1 MKLVYIKKIL
11 CSIAFVI
18 YFNICTAE
26 LINTAAFAKCEDSK
40 KEMQAAN
47 NVVQSP
53 NDETIKKYIAI
64 LKRRAL
70 MHGIKRD
77 FESQADDYRSMLY
90 FFRKDKTSNEYIKYK
105 NNLDKTYAK
114 LGFKNIQNNRLEIAK
129 NLFLE
134 EKYFASAFEF
144 FELANED
151 YSKEICYEYLGDI
164 SQKFNNPNS
173 AIIFYKKAIE
183 ITPDNYCIHYKLGK
197 IYKILQQNDGA
208 KDSFETAISLTDD
221 KEILEDIIK
230 LYEDDI
236 KYGNSDET
244 VYEIL
249 GLAYQKLKNYEK
261 TYELFKKAMAIKPDD
276 IFLQY
281 YLANLLFDM
290 TEYKNAISIYD
301 SIISANPYES
311 QIRIA
316 RAKSLKAIGKKDA
329 AIKDYQVV
337 LAIYPDSKQAQYGLY
352 KILSGSKTTTD
363 IVKSF
368 YPLNKKFIPSA
379 EFYNNLASILYQ
391 KNMVNDAINVYRKSI
406 ATAPKAP
413 NAYIQLYKIYELEGQ
428 TSKAY
433 EIARQAYRN
442 LPKNTEIKNMYQHI
456 NKNSISQ
463 KNSLALSYMSNKEY
477 SQAIKIYNQIQP
489 KDAGTYESLALC
501 YKALKNYNAA
511 IKNLAQAIKLDPLNS
526 DLYYN
531 TALLYLDLNNKKTAE
546 NYLNKAVGLDKKN
559 LKARKLLAYIKQ
571 QATDSSLNKAYN
583 LYKKRNY
590 KGTIAELNRA
600 EKLYPNN
607 PEVYFYKALTYNNLN
622 DINNAYKNFTKTL
635 SLDRTYYVSH
645 FYMAEILEKQGKE
658 RQALE
663 EYERFLGADAKDEK
677 MIKKAQDKVIKL
689 GEKYY

>member
-1 MKLVYIKKIL
+1 
-11 CSIAFVI
+11 
-18 YFNICTAE
+18 
-26 LINTAAFAKCEDSK
+26 
-40 KEMQAAN
+40 
-47 NVVQSP
+47 
-53 NDETIKKYIAI
+53 
-64 LKRRAL
+64 
-70 MHGIKRD
+70 
-77 FESQADDYRSMLY
+77 
-90 FFRKDKTSNEYIKYK
+90 
-105 NNLDKTYAK
+105 
-114 LGFKNIQNNRLEIAK
+114 
-129 NLFLE
+129 
-134 EKYFASAFEF
+134 
-144 FELANED
+144 
-151 YSKEICYEYLGDI
+151 
-164 SQKFNNPNS
+164 
-173 AIIFYKKAIE
+173 
-183 ITPDNYCIHYKLGK
+183 
-197 IYKILQQNDGA
+197 
-208 KDSFETAISLTDD
+208 
-221 KEILEDIIK
+221 
-230 LYEDDI
+230 
-236 KYGNSDET
+236 
-244 VYEIL
+244 
-249 GLAYQKLKNYEK
+249 
-261 TYELFKKAMAIKPDD
+261 
-276 IFLQY
+276 
-281 YLANLLFDM
+281 
-290 TEYKNAISIYD
+290 
-301 SIISANPYES
+301 
-311 QIRIA
+311 
-316 RAKSLKAIGKKDA
+316 
-329 AIKDYQVV
+329 
-337 LAIYPDSKQAQYGLY
+337 
-352 KILSGSKTTTD
+352 
-363 IVKSF
+363 
-368 YPLNKKFIPSA
+368 
-379 EFYNNLASILYQ
+379 
-391 KNMVNDAINVYRKSI
+391 
-406 ATAPKAP
+406 
-413 NAYIQLYKIYELEGQ
+413 
-428 TSKAY
+428 
-433 EIARQAYRN
+433 
-442 LPKNTEIKNMYQHI
+442 MYQHI